1 MYYMAKVSVDVPENL
16 KERIKETAE
25 RKDYKSPSEY
35 IREALRNQLERD
47 EEIDA
52 ELLYRYM
59 KLQKEGVEE
68 AKDIED
74 VIEEH
79 K

>member
-1 MYYMAKVSVDVPENL
+1 MAKVSVDVPDNL
-16 KERIKETAE
+16 KKRIEETAE

-35 IREALRNQLERD
+35 IREALRNQLEKD

-59 KLQKEGVEE
+59 NLQEEGLENTE
-68 AKDIED
+68 DIDSFIED
-74 VIEEH
+74 L
-79 K
+79 